1 MKKNLLLAFFGIAL
15 CGCLAALPAAVLGQG
30 RPLQARFNST
40 SWDFGK
46 IKETDGPVSHTFE
59 FTNTGKTPYVIEF
72 ISVSCGCTTPEYS
85 KAPVLPGRKGTIK
98 VTYDPADRPGVFNRS
113 IVVTANNRTEQIPL
127 VITGEVI
134 GRPRT
139 PEEDFP
145 IEVTGGLRATS
156 NTLLFGYVPRGGIRT
171 QVINLYNSGT
181 KDIRPTVTVKGPEK
195 NTARVTIDPEVLK
208 PGQRGYL
215 SFQYDLERADLWGQ
229 ISTAFNIS
237 AGGQAAANDFNAY
250 ATVVEDFTN
259 MTQTEMAKAAKAS
272 FSSQFYH
279 FGDVKVNEA
288 LTHNFQ
294 ITNTGESDLVIRDI
308 KAGSNR
314 ISYTIDKRTI
324 RPGESATMK
333 VTLKPNQRSVRLSES
348 ITLILNDPARPMRE
362 VRLAANVI

>member
-1 MKKNLLLAFFGIAL
+1 MKKNLFFAFIGVIL
-15 CGCLAALPAAVLGQG
+15 CGCLAALPSAVRGQG
-30 RPLQARFNST
+30 RALQARFNAT

-46 IKETDGPVSHTFE
+46 IRETDGPVSHTFE

-85 KAPVLPGRKGTIK
+85 KAPVLPGRTGSIK

-113 IVVTANNRTEQIPL
+113 VVITANNRTEQIPL
-127 VITGEVI
+127 VILGEVV

-145 IEVTGGLRATS
+145 IDVAGGLRATS

-171 QVINLYNSGT
+171 QVINLYNNST
-181 KDIRPTVTVKGPEK
+181 EDIRPAVTVKGPEK
-195 NTARVTIDPEVLK
+195 NTVRVVIDPEVLK

-215 SFQYDLERADLWGQ
+215 SFQYDLEQADLWGL
-229 ISTAFNIS
+229 INTAFNIS
-237 AGGQAAANDFNAY
+237 VGGQAAANDFNAY
-250 ATVVEDFTN
+250 ATVVEDFTDL
-259 MTQTEMAKAAKAS
+259 TQADIARAAKAS
-272 FSSQFYH
+272 FSTQFYH

-288 LTHNFQ
+288 LAHSFQ
-294 ITNTGESDLVIRDI
+294 IVNTGGSDLVIRNI
-308 KAGSNR
+308 KVGSNR

-324 RPGESATMK
+324 KPGESATMK

-348 ITLILNDPARPMRE
+348 VTLILSDPTRPMRE